1 MSRIVLFCFLIAMI
15 IVVIREWIFFIRW
28 GLEGESFGETVD
40 FYIVVKNLSYKRM
53 ERKRKWFLWKKKGKR
68 LELKIPVQIGYDYTI
83 GTYGS
88 CDIQLGRGEN
98 PCLGRIS
105 IHNGYIEFELQE
117 GKSVCNYHSIPY
129 GERVKLLGG
138 TNIKWNHWMI
148 QIISG
153 K

>member
-1 MSRIVLFCFLIAMI
+1 MSRIVLYCFLIAI
-15 IVVIREWIFFIRW
+15 LIVVIREWIFFIRW

-88 CDIQLGRGEN
+88 CDIQLGREI
-98 PCLGRIS
+98 GRAS
-105 IHNGYIEFELQE
+105 
-117 GKSVCNYHSIPY
+117 CR
-129 GERVKLLGG
+129 ERV
-138 TNIKWNHWMI
+138 
-148 QIISG
+148 
-153 K
+153 